1 MLGSGEGQG
10 CVSAMPCTLLGM
22 TFLFFTITRTLYYI
36 IYIYILYTLTFF
48 FFNLNLLSV
57 LLNVSRVCA
66 VGGGAAQTCPLLES
80 PFLSQG
86 DGMLVWD

>member
-1 MLGSGEGQG
+1 MGFCHALLSSGDDI
-10 CVSAMPCTLLGM
+10 SIFHNHTH
-22 TFLFFTITRTLYYI
+22 IILYYI
-36 IYIYILYTLTFF
+36 YIIHADFF
-48 FFNLNLLSV
+48 FPNLNLLSV

-86 DGMLVWD
+86 DRTLIWD

>member
-1 MLGSGEGQG
+1 M
-10 CVSAMPCTLLGM
+10 CFCHALLSPGM
-22 TFLFFTITRTLYYI
+22 TFLFFTITRTLYILY
-36 IYIYILYTLTFF
+36 YIYILYTLIF

-80 PFLSQG
+80 PLLSQG
-86 DGMLVWD
+86 DGTLIWG